1 MAQADDQTFIR
12 RFSGIILGLVVF
24 TVLIIVLAVSFQ
36 SPEDPADN
44 PSQMTLAA
52 ERIKPVAAVRTGDM
66 PEPAAAAEPVLAVAA
81 SAAFDGSLDGKLIYD
96 SVCSACHNAGVAG
109 APMLGE
115 NMTQRLDEKGL
126 EMLVSNAIDGI
137 NVMPA
142 RGGRN
147 DLSDEQVRAAVEF
160 MLEP

>member
-1 MAQADDQTFIR
+1 MSQDDQTFIR
-12 RFSGIILGLVVF
+12 RFSGIIIGLVVF

-36 SPEDPADN
+36 GQPDPADN

-52 ERIKPVAAVRTGDM
+52 ERIKPVAAVRTGDA
-66 PEPAAAAEPVLAVAA
+66 PEPMAAPVQAATV

-96 SVCSACHNAGVAG
+96 NVCSACHTAGVAG

-115 NMTQRLDEKGL
+115 QMAERSSEKGL
-126 EMLVSNAIDGI
+126 EMLVTNAINGI

-147 DLSDEQVRAAVEF
+147 DLTDEQVQAAVEF
-160 MLEP
+160 MLQ